1 MAEQEH
7 QVLGHQ
13 PHLHGPSRRLVL
25 PHSALRP
32 PAGRTSQS
40 ICYMQYVELKT
51 GFSEFIDPTRY
62 DHFSLINRDQW
73 RAQTGV
79 FVF

>member
-1 MAEQEH
+1 
-7 QVLGHQ
+7 
-13 PHLHGPSRRLVL
+13 
-25 PHSALRP
+25 
-32 PAGRTSQS
+32 
-40 ICYMQYVELKT
+40 MQYVELKT